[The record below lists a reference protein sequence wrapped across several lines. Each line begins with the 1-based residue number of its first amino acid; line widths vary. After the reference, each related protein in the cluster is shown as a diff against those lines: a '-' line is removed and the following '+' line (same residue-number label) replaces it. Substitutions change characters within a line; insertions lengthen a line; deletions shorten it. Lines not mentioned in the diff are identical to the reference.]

1 MLAVNRMSVSTPEQ
15 ALSAVAKSG
24 NTVSLQIFQS
34 GTLTELAVQ
43 KDDKGRIQSYISWK
57 ELDYKKDFRYKMPLF
72 EAIKAGFWETY
83 DQVCIA

>member
-1 MLAVNRMSVSTPEQ
+1 MSISTPEQ

-24 NTVSLQIFQS
+24 NMISMQIFQS

-43 KDDKGRIQSYISWK
+43 KDDKGKIQSYISWK
-57 ELDYKKDFRYKMPLF
+57 ELDYKKDFRYKMSLF
-72 EAIKAGFWETY
+72 EAIKAGFRETY